1 MAGKEGIS
9 LERGVLAAMASWL
22 FALALAVGLTA
33 LRISPAVAFAIAAM
47 IAAAAWRPTASR
59 LSREFDGAAGR
70 HRLGGALWL
79 LLAVVALLRVSG
91 VALFMADAEH
101 PEYSAWW
108 FDGFYIQHNCFS
120 AWWKAAV
127 LAGDPAVSNV
137 YESELYAGMEGRFKL
152 DDFLYLPQFLILP
165 QAGVATGADFLQ
177 LRAAWFA
184 LEAGSLAAIMLALC
198 TFVGGAVGRRAALA
212 LPAVWLATPT
222 VLTLQIG
229 NFQIAAIAL
238 SILAMIAFERGRHAL
253 GGALLGFAL
262 FKIFPG
268 LLGVYLVAKRQWR
281 PVFAT
286 AAACGVYSVIAYL
299 AFGRAP
305 FDAFLHHEL
314 PKIASG
320 DAWSWLENEG
330 MGAVVA
336 INDSVPG
343 LVLKLGQLGVGG
355 MTRQVEVTLSMIW
368 TLVAVALAVLAAL
381 RSTAMSTAERALA
394 WLALLAVAA
403 FRSPFVPDTYGLF
416 PLLWIWSLL
425 AAIAAPGRG
434 RIALLALLWIP
445 LAASLPFSGMPLPD
459 LTGRLVLSTVSQA
472 VAVAVCLWV
481 LLRRPARTTEA
492 IALPS
497 DAAAPTATALAQA

>member
-1 MAGKEGIS
+1 MAGGDRVS
-9 LERGVLAAMASWL
+9 LERGVIAALTLWL
-22 FALALAVGLTA
+22 FALALAVGLCA
-33 LRISPAVAFAIAAM
+33 FRIAPAAAFAIAALV
-47 IAAAAWRPTASR
+47 AAAAWRPAAGR
-59 LSREFDGAAGR
+59 LPREFDGAAGR
-70 HRLGGALWL
+70 HRLGSALWL
-79 LLAVVALLRVSG
+79 LLAVAALLRVSG

-101 PEYSAWW
+101 PEFSAWW

-120 AWWKAAV
+120 AWWKAAALV
-127 LAGDPAVSNV
+127 GDPAVPNV

-165 QAGVATGADFLQ
+165 RAGIATGADFLQ

-198 TFVGGAVGRRAALA
+198 GHVGGAIGRRAALA
-212 LPAVWLATPT
+212 LPAVWLATPI

-238 SILAMIAFERGRHAL
+238 SIAAMLAFERGRHAL

-286 AAACGVYSVIAYL
+286 AAACGAYSVIAYL

-355 MTRQVEVTLSMIW
+355 MTRQLEVTLSMVW

-381 RSTAMSTAERALA
+381 RSDRMSNAERALA

-425 AAIAAPGRG
+425 VAIATPSRG
-434 RIALLALLWIP
+434 RLALLALLWIP
-445 LAASLPFSGMPLPD
+445 LAASLPFSGMPLPE
-459 LTGRLVLSTVSQA
+459 LTGRLVLSTLSQA

-481 LLRRPARTTEA
+481 LLRRPARTVA
-492 IALPS
+492 PVSPS
-497 DAAAPTATALAQA
+497 AAAAPTAAALAQS

>member
-1 MAGKEGIS
+1 MAGEDRIS
-9 LERGVLAAMASWL
+9 LERGVLAALLLWL
-22 FALALAVGLTA
+22 FVLAAAVGLTA
-33 LRISPAVAFAIAAM
+33 FRLSPASALLIATLFAAL
-47 IAAAAWRPTASR
+47 AWRSTVRR
-59 LSREFDGAAGR
+59 LPRELDGLAGR
-70 HRLGGALWL
+70 HRLGAALWL
-79 LLAVVALLRVSG
+79 LLALVALARASG

-127 LAGDPAVSNV
+127 LAGERVPNV
-137 YESELYAGMEGRFKL
+137 YESELYAGTEGRFKL

-165 QAGVATGADFLQ
+165 GAGVATGADFLQ

-184 LEAGSLAAIMLALC
+184 LEAGSLAAIMLAVC
-198 TFVGGAVGRRAALA
+198 AFVGGAYGRRAALA
-212 LPAVWLATPT
+212 MPAVWLATPT

-238 SILAMIAFERGRHAL
+238 SVLAMLAFERRRHGL

-268 LLGVYLVAKRQWR
+268 LLGIYLVTTRQWR
-281 PVFAT
+281 AVFAT
-286 AAACGVYSVIAYL
+286 AAACGVYSAIAYL
-299 AFGRAP
+299 AFGIAP

-320 DAWSWLENEG
+320 DAWGWLEADT

-343 LVLKLGQLGVGG
+343 LVLKLGQLGVSG
-355 MTRQVEVTLSMIW
+355 MTRPVEVSLSMVW
-368 TLVAVALAVLAAL
+368 TLAAVALAVLAGL
-381 RSTAMSTAERALA
+381 RSSVMSPLEKALA

-425 AAIAAPGRG
+425 AARATPSRG
-434 RIALLALLWIP
+434 RVALFALLWLP
-445 LAASLPFSGMPLPD
+445 LAASLPFSGMPLPE
-459 LTGRLVLSTVSQA
+459 LTMRLVVSTVSQA
-472 VAVAVCLWV
+472 IAIAVCLWV
-481 LLRRPARTTEA
+481 LLRRPARTASTLD
-492 IALPS
+492 LPS
-497 DAAAPTATALAQA
+497 DAAAPAATALAQA